1 MGNIGVNRL
10 FIKLLLAFWLFSS
23 VLITLVGILPMLHK
37 GYDRASLPPKL
48 QSALVETAQYFQ
60 QQLTDLKTSELRHPL
75 KIKKNKDKMRF
86 FVSDMQGRVLGHRH
100 SPRILRHF
108 ILMAEEVGKPISH
121 QFRHDLF
128 FGPYQFKIKGNQ
140 YQLWGAMPAHHT
152 RPWFVYLAENIGLTL
167 ALAIVLSGLICA
179 LLAWHLGKP
188 LRDLKQ
194 SAQALAKGEHGHRVS
209 MGTAQRQDE
218 LGQLARAFNLM
229 ADAIEISMKNQQRL
243 ISDVSHE
250 LRTPLTRLQLALALA
265 RKRGQGSDELN
276 RISYEAEQLELLI
289 SELLEFSRVKSLEL
303 GHIHPHDLIETL
315 SQILDDAEFE
325 AEQQGKILQISM
337 PDRLVFP
344 HHPRSLTR
352 AIENVLRNAIRYADK
367 QINFSVKHSQHQLE
381 IIIDDDG
388 CGVAAD
394 QLANIFH
401 PFFRPDEARQRDS
414 GGWGLGLAIAHAAIK
429 SHRGEIYAENLS
441 PKGLVVSMRLFLNGM
456 ETTDINSLT

>member
-1 MGNIGVNRL
+1 M
-10 FIKLLLAFWLFSS
+10 
-23 VLITLVGILPMLHK
+23 
-37 GYDRASLPPKL
+37 
-48 QSALVETAQYFQ
+48 
-60 QQLTDLKTSELRHPL
+60 
-75 KIKKNKDKMRF
+75 
-86 FVSDMQGRVLGHRH
+86 
-100 SPRILRHF
+100 
-108 ILMAEEVGKPISH
+108 
-121 QFRHDLF
+121 
-128 FGPYQFKIKGNQ
+128 
-140 YQLWGAMPAHHT
+140 
-152 RPWFVYLAENIGLTL
+152 
-167 ALAIVLSGLICA
+167 
-179 LLAWHLGKP
+179 
-188 LRDLKQ
+188 
-194 SAQALAKGEHGHRVS
+194 EHGHRVS

-265 RKRGQGSDELN
+265 RKRGQGSGELN

-289 SELLEFSRVKSLEL
+289 SELLAFSRVKSLEL

-337 PDRLVFP
+337 PDILVFP

-352 AIENVLRNAIRYADK
+352 AIENVLRNAMRYADK

-381 IIIDDDG
+381 IIIDDEG

-429 SHRGEIYAENLS
+429 SHRGDIYAENLS
-441 PKGLVVSMRLFLNGM
+441 PKGLVVSMRLFVVGFKGKRI
-456 ETTDINSLT
+456 TH